1 MTPEKLYVGDDS
13 VFVLDVPDQESWMSQ
28 LKEEISKHR
37 SRFRNSHKIKGR
49 WENSYLDIDV
59 VPSAKIPMR
68 FARTVATEILG
79 IKSALLFEPL
89 PGSKESL
96 PPFWFNIAK
105 PGEITGLH
113 DHANLSAL
121 SAVVYLQADLNAGNL
136 YFEKDLAIEVPP
148 VPGKIVLFPP
158 YLKHG
163 VRKNRS
169 NEERIS
175 LAFNLFPF
183 PLPMQNL

>member
-1 MTPEKLYVGDDS
+1 MTPEKLYVGYDP
-13 VFVLDVPDQESWMSQ
+13 VFVMDVPNQESWIGQ
-28 LKEEISKHR
+28 LGEEISKHR
-37 SRFRNSHKIKGR
+37 SRFRNSHKINGR

-68 FARTVATEILG
+68 FARTAAIEIVG
-79 IKSALLFEPL
+79 IHSVLLFEPL

-121 SAVVYLQADLNAGNL
+121 SAVVYIQADSNAGNL
-136 YFEKDLAIEVPP
+136 YFEKDPGIEVIPE
-148 VPGKIVLFPP
+148 PGKIVLFPP
-158 YLKHG
+158 HLKHG
-163 VRKNRS
+163 VQENQS

>member
-1 MTPEKLYVGDDS
+1 MTPEKLYVGGDP
-13 VFVLDVPDQESWMSQ
+13 VIVLDVPNQESWIGQ

-37 SRFRNSHKIKGR
+37 SRFRNSHKINGR
-49 WENSYLDIDV
+49 WENSYLDINV

-68 FARTVATEILG
+68 FARTAAIEILG
-79 IKSALLFEPL
+79 IHPVLLFEPL

-105 PGEITGLH
+105 PREITGLH

-121 SAVVYLQADLNAGNL
+121 SAVVYIQADSNAGNL
-136 YFEKDLAIEVPP
+136 YFEKDPGIEVIPE
-148 VPGKIVLFPP
+148 PGKIVLFPP
-158 YLKHG
+158 HLKHG
-163 VRKNRS
+163 VQENRS